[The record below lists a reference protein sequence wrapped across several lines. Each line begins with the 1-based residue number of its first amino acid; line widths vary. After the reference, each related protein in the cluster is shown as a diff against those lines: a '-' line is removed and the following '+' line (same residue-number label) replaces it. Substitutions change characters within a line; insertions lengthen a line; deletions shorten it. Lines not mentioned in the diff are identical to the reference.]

1 MIKERIIKVIEFKRI
16 AKEKFYSDIGMTS
29 ANFRGKA
36 KETPIN
42 STAIKNILLIIP
54 DLNPDWLI
62 FGKGSMLRCEQRT
75 GNVDNSNVVGSNVS
89 GNGININGTSS
100 ELIAIIK
107 KQQDQIDKLLHIIQ
121 INK

>member
-1 MIKERIIKVIEFKRI
+1 
-16 AKEKFYSDIGMTS
+16 MTS

-62 FGKGSMLRCEQRT
+62 SGKGSMLRREQRI
-75 GNVDNSNVVGSNVS
+75 GNVDNSNVIGSNVS
-89 GNGININGTSS
+89 GNGININETSS
-100 ELIAIIK
+100 ELIAIIN
-107 KQQDQIDKLLHIIQ
+107 KQQDQIEKLLNIIE
-121 INK
+121 KLK